1 MRILI
6 IEDHSDIAGNIG
18 DYLTLQGHTVDFADN
33 GELGLQ
39 LAVEHT
45 FDSIILDINLPKMDG
60 FSVCRTLREQ
70 HQINTPVL
78 MLTARGSVADK
89 VMGFQA
95 GAWDYLVKPF
105 ALEELN
111 VRLQALCLRQQANQP
126 LQLQVGELFLDT
138 SVWQARRCGQLL
150 DLHQASLQI
159 LELLMRAAPNI
170 VQRQEIEYMLWG
182 DVPPES
188 DPLRSHMHELRKHMD
203 KPFSYPMLKTV
214 RGVGYRLVTQEAGHA
229 H

>member
-18 DYLTLQGHTVDFADN
+18 DFLSMQGHSVDFANN

-39 LAVEHT
+39 LAVQHR

-60 FSVCRTLREQ
+60 FTLCRALREK
-70 HQINTPVL
+70 HQIDTPVL
-78 MLTARGSVADK
+78 MLTARDSLADK
-89 VMGFQA
+89 VLGFQA

-111 VRLQALCLRQQANQP
+111 VRLQALSLRQQTNQP
-126 LQLQVGELFLDT
+126 HQLQLGELHLDT
-138 SVWQARRCGQLL
+138 AAWSATRAGKAL
-150 DLHQASLQI
+150 DLHKACLQI
-159 LELLMRAAPNI
+159 LEILMRAAPN
-170 VQRQEIEYMLWG
+170 VVSRQDIEYMLWG
-182 DVPPES
+182 DITPES
-188 DPLRSHMHELRKHMD
+188 DPLRSHMHELRKIMD

-214 RGVGYRLVTQEAGHA
+214 RGIGYRLISEAS
-229 H
+229 